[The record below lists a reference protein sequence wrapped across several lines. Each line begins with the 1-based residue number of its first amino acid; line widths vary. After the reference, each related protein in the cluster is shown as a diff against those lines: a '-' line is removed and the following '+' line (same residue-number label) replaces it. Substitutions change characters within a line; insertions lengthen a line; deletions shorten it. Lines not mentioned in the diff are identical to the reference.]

1 MNYKPFSLLTPKHLL
16 TAILTML
23 PLAIPGALQAK
34 DKKSTE
40 SQPVE
45 FSCVA
50 WEILP
55 FPELFYRNGKEYLPI
70 KLSAGQRSPAYPLQ
84 DAHALEL
91 FVQND
96 NPTAEGQSASPDSF
110 KLAGLAPLREGT
122 GRMLFLIEPTKESDK
137 KPNDLPLQLRG
148 LDDSLEAFPA
158 GSFRFINQTPDLL
171 RIELGGGDTHDLPE
185 GGEQVLSPDFSA
197 GGGFLPVIMKNEEG
211 RIVLENRFFAQRT
224 GRELVI
230 ISPPAEGRKELK
242 VKFLSDAIPASP
254 APVNKTTPRK

>member
-1 MNYKPFSLLTPKHLL
+1 MNYKLFPLMIPKRLLAAFL
-16 TAILTML
+16 AIL
-23 PLAIPGALQAK
+23 PLADPVELQAA
-34 DKKSTE
+34 DKKSTD

-55 FPELFYRNGKEYLPI
+55 FPELFYRNGKKYLPI
-70 KLSAGQRSPAYPLQ
+70 KLSAGQRSPACRLQ

-91 FVQND
+91 FVRKEK
-96 NPTAEGQSASPDSF
+96 AAGGSKSASSDSY

-137 KPNDLPLQLRG
+137 NSNGLPLQLRG
-148 LDDSLEAFPA
+148 MDDSLETFPA
-158 GSFRFINQTPDLL
+158 GSFRFINLTPDLL
-171 RIELGGGDTHDLPE
+171 RIEFGGATHDLPE

-197 GGGFLPVIMKNEEG
+197 AGGFLPVIIKNEEG
-211 RIVLENRFFAQRT
+211 RIVLENRFFAQLT

-230 ISPPAEGRKELK
+230 ISPPTEGRKELK